1 MLVQAVAGLSTVSV
15 ATAVADVT
23 ADATATA
30 TTDTSQLR
38 SCHVLD
44 MLTDTTGD
52 RIVLVTSASVHLC
65 AAWHDVSEQVWF
77 MGAVGGRADGVCN

>member
-1 MLVQAVAGLSTVSV
+1 MHASRVLVQAVAGLSTVSV

-23 ADATATA
+23 ADAT
-30 TTDTSQLR
+30 TTDTSQL
-38 SCHVLD
+38 CHVLD

-65 AAWHDVSEQVWF
+65 AVWHDVSEQVWF
-77 MGAVGGRADGVCN
+77 MGRRPR